1 MYKGLVESRNEG
13 RAWELLAIWTSIRR
27 ALLTAVST
35 MLHWTSLKET
45 NTSHVFVKH
54 GCPQR
59 QQRRNM
65 AKISKSYILTRPIL
79 RGMSCQ

>member
-13 RAWELLAIWTSIRR
+13 RAWDLLAIWTSIRR

-45 NTSHVFVKH
+45 KTSHV
-54 GCPQR
+54 CETRMPPAA
-59 QQRRNM
+59 
-65 AKISKSYILTRPIL
+65 AKLKYGKKNI
-79 RGMSCQ
+79 